1 MEKSDPKVAD
11 ILNDVMERMKAGIR
25 KKAADNGDMAAIA
38 ILDAV
43 DMLTDKDEDS
53 DLKSALMV
61 IASMRVNGLGKAAAS
76 AVISALS
83 RLCAAIGM
91 GGLRGMF

>member
-1 MEKSDPKVAD
+1 MKEMDPEVAAVFNGIID
-11 ILNDVMERMKAGIR
+11 RMKVDLR

-43 DMLTDKDEDS
+43 DMLTDKGEDK

-61 IASMRVNGLGKAAAS
+61 IASMRVNGFGKAAAS

-83 RLCAAIGM
+83 RLCQAIGM
-91 GGLRGMF
+91 GGLRGLF